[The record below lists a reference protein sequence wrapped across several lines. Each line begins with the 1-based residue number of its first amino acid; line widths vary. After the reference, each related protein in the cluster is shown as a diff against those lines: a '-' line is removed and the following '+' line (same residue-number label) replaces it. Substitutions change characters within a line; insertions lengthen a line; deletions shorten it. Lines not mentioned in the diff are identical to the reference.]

1 MSHPFLKGVILS
13 VFFNTWSVSLIVVDS
28 SKVSLHSGV
37 TADPDE
43 NRNVTELITSK
54 GYPCEQHD
62 VLTKD
67 GYILSLQR
75 IPFSK
80 KSPTRKGKPAILLQ
94 HGLLSCSSCW
104 VENLANESLG
114 FMLADAGV
122 DVWLG
127 NNRGNKY
134 SKSHV
139 SLSPDDPRFWE
150 FSWDEMA
157 KYDLPAMIEYVIQK
171 TGNEGIYYAGH
182 SQGTEQAFAG
192 FSLNPELGRKVKTF
206 FALAPVG
213 NMSGIESPV
222 KLLAPFAK
230 DFEMFLEM
238 FGKYEFLP
246 NKELFT
252 LFAQDSCKRKT
263 IDLMCEN
270 VLFLLG
276 GYDSAQLNMSRI
288 PVYVRDHPAGTSVQ
302 NIAHY
307 SQSVLTGQFS
317 MLDFG
322 SPEANMKHYNQSTP
336 PLYDVTKMETPVA
349 LFSGGHDWL
358 ADPGDVQ
365 TLIPQLKNI
374 RFNKYLTVWEHL
386 DFIWALDAPSQCYND
401 IIKMIKS
408 DMSVNRD

>member
-157 KYDLPAMIEYVIQK
+157 KYDLPAMIEYVIQQ

-230 DFEMFLEM
+230 DFE
-238 FGKYEFLP
+238 
-246 NKELFT
+246 
-252 LFAQDSCKRKT
+252 
-263 IDLMCEN
+263 
-270 VLFLLG
+270 
-276 GYDSAQLNMSRI
+276 SRI

-386 DFIWALDAPSQCYND
+386 DFIWALDASSQCYND